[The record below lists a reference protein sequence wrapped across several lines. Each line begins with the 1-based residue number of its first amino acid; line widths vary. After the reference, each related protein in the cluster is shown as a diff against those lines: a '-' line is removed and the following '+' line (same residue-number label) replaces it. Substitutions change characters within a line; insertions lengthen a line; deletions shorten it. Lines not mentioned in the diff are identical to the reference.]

1 MRDLVSLMRK
11 RRAHIPHRSRGTI
24 ERQFGFV
31 GRMSEGGKK
40 SKEFLKWRE
49 DRGEERVL
57 HLWELCPFSICT
69 QVTRVSR

>member
-1 MRDLVSLMRK
+1 MRDLVSLMTK

-40 SKEFLKWRE
+40 KQGIFEMEGGSRGRE
-49 DRGEERVL
+49 GITCYINGNYVL
-57 HLWELCPFSICT
+57 
-69 QVTRVSR
+69 SRYVRR